1 MLSKFIKWIACSSIS
16 GKIVMVMNAVNSII
30 NEWIITE
37 SANLETNTEKERERQ
52 RDRQRQWQTISTC
65 LTSATLQH
73 SSFIKLFFDWE
84 AVNDTSPEN

>member
-37 SANLETNTEKERERQ
+37 SANLETNTEREKERETERQ
-52 RDRQRQWQTISTC
+52 RETDRQRQR
-65 LTSATLQH
+65 L
-73 SSFIKLFFDWE
+73 
-84 AVNDTSPEN
+84 

>member
-37 SANLETNTEKERERQ
+37 SANLETNTEKERETETETET
-52 RDRQRQWQTISTC
+52 D
-65 LTSATLQH
+65 
-73 SSFIKLFFDWE
+73 
-84 AVNDTSPEN
+84 

>member
-52 RDRQRQWQTISTC
+52 RQRQTKSTC